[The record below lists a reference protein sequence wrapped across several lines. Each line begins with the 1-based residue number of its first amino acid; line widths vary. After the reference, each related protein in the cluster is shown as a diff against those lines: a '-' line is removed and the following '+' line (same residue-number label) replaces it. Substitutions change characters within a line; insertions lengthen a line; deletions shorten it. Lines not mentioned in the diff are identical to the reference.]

1 MSQQTVLGVSLKGT
15 LSSTSLLIGRPWQL
29 TAVMGV
35 VVYPDGVHLM
45 CVTYEKNDGGG
56 GGGAADICN
65 DF

>member
-15 LSSTSLLIGRPWQL
+15 LSSTWLLIGRPWQL

-35 VVYPDGVHLM
+35 VVFPDGVHLM
-45 CVTYEKNDGGG
+45 WTYEKNEGGG
-56 GGGAADICN
+56 WGGTADISN